1 MHCSPEIIFA
11 VAVAAIGG
19 AALFLSKGVL
29 WTKRRRGEYV
39 EFHRRQAEQANARCE
54 IADEKEAERI
64 KRGKIS
70 WSKFFYGGLLLIWGL
85 FIVYWLG
92 TEIYNLARTRNWQ
105 PTDCVVLS
113 IRSEQT
119 KGNKMMLFYPVIA
132 YSYEAADETLTGDRF
147 EVVDSFFNREE
158 IKEVLQRYQPGT
170 RFECFYNPQNRNESF
185 ADQTMFRYRL
195 IGYLIMLLTSLVLA
209 AFLLREAL
217 PRRREGKI

>member
-70 WSKFFYGGLLLIWGL
+70 WSKFF
-85 FIVYWLG
+85 
-92 TEIYNLARTRNWQ
+92 TA
-105 PTDCVVLS
+105 DC
-113 IRSEQT
+113 
-119 KGNKMMLFYPVIA
+119 
-132 YSYEAADETLTGDRF
+132 
-147 EVVDSFFNREE
+147 
-158 IKEVLQRYQPGT
+158 
-170 RFECFYNPQNRNESF
+170 C
-185 ADQTMFRYRL
+185 
-195 IGYLIMLLTSLVLA
+195 
-209 AFLLREAL
+209 
-217 PRRREGKI
+217 